1 MTDRPLEIPAHRGKV
16 WSQRLLALV
25 VFAAAVYLVHRLV
38 AEVGWEEVRERLAR
52 ARPQLV
58 ALAVVCFLFQLAF
71 WAARQRLSIRRI
83 TSTPRSWVISLA
95 LVATAA
101 ANFLLPFARLIG
113 GLLRARYLSRASSPR
128 TPKRIYYAA
137 VLYDQLVHS
146 VIMGSVA
153 VAGLLGSALVLGRT
167 SLALGLAAGLA
178 AAGLGAALWY
188 RRRAGGLGRKGAFVR
203 FVERR
208 AERRE
213 GMIGRVLAGSETAA
227 RIFLRLIRSGRLWWQ
242 TLALGSGVFL
252 AVTAAQW
259 AVFRALGADV
269 HPLVVVA
276 TVTMGLS
283 AGVLLGTPGGLGTTE
298 ATMIALYGAFGVD
311 RVVAASA
318 VLLFRGLQFSVVLGL
333 GLPSMAVLEL
343 YSLRVRERSDEE
355 DEAVGVEEA
364 IWRAG
369 HGDER
374 AGAAGQPGPG
384 GAG

>member
-1 MTDRPLEIPAHRGKV
+1 MTDRPLEIPTRRGKV
-16 WSQRLLALV
+16 WAQRLLALV
-25 VFAAAVYLVHRLV
+25 VFAGAVYLVHRLV

-52 ARPQLV
+52 ARPHLV
-58 ALAVVCFLFQLAF
+58 ALAVACFLVQLSF
-71 WAARQRLSIRRI
+71 WAARQRLSVRRI
-83 TSTPRSWVISLA
+83 TGTPRGWVVALA

-101 ANFLLPFARLIG
+101 ANFLLPFARLLG
-113 GLLRARYLSRASSPR
+113 GLLRARYLSRTSSPR

-137 VLYDQLVHS
+137 VLFDQLVHS
-146 VIMGSVA
+146 VVMGSVT
-153 VAGLLGSALVLGRT
+153 VAGLLGAALVLGRT
-167 SLALGLAAGLA
+167 SVALGIAAALLAAGL
-178 AAGLGAALWY
+178 GVVIWY
-188 RRRAGGLGRKGAFVR
+188 RRRAGAVGRKGAFVR

-213 GMIGRVLAGSETAA
+213 GMIGKVLAGSETAA

-242 TLALGSGVFL
+242 TLALGFGVFA

-343 YSLRVRERSDEE
+343 YSLRVRGREEEE
-355 DEAVGVEEA
+355 DEEPVGVEEA

-369 HGDER
+369 HGEER
-374 AGAAGQPGPG
+374 GA
-384 GAG
+384 

>member
-1 MTDRPLEIPAHRGKV
+1 MTDRPLEIPTRRGKV
-16 WSQRLLALV
+16 WAQRLLALV
-25 VFAAAVYLVHRLV
+25 VFSGAVYLVHRLV
-38 AEVGWEEVRERLAR
+38 AEVGWEEVRGRLAR
-52 ARPQLV
+52 AQPHLV
-58 ALAVVCFLFQLAF
+58 ALAVACFLTQLGF
-71 WAARQRLSIRRI
+71 WAARQRLSVRRI
-83 TSTPRSWVISLA
+83 TSTPRGWVVALA

-101 ANFLLPFARLIG
+101 ANFLLPFARLLG
-113 GLLRARYLSRASSPR
+113 GLLRARYLSSASSPR

-137 VLYDQLVHS
+137 VLFDQVVHF
-146 VIMGSVA
+146 VVMGSVTI
-153 VAGLLGSALVLGRT
+153 AGVLGGALVLGRT
-167 SLALGLAAGLA
+167 SIALGLATALLVI
-178 AAGLGAALWY
+178 GLGVVIQV
-188 RRRAGGLGRKGAFVR
+188 RRRAGAPGRKGAFVR

-213 GMIGRVLAGSETAA
+213 GMIGKLLAGSETAA
-227 RIFLRLIRSGRLWWQ
+227 RIFLRLIRNGRLWWQ
-242 TLALGSGVFL
+242 SLALGFGVFL
-252 AVTAAQW
+252 AVAAAQW
-259 AVFRALGADV
+259 AVFRSLGADV

-343 YSLRVRERSDEE
+343 FFLRVRARREEEGDEP
-355 DEAVGVEEA
+355 AGVEEA

-369 HGDER
+369 HGEER
-374 AGAAGQPGPG
+374 GA
-384 GAG
+384 